1 MLLYVRQDI
10 TSRGLKNRN
19 LNIDIKAACV
29 EISLRKRKWLII
41 ASYNPKESLISNHTL
56 LLRKMLDAYSI
67 YDIVILLS
75 DFNVGVDDSNLSSF
89 CNNFNLSSL
98 ISKAT
103 CFKNP
108 ENPSCIYLILTNR
121 PKFFC
126 LMDTVETGPPDFQ
139 LLTFS
144 VFRINFEKLRPTIV
158 TYRDYSN
165 YNNDNFRKF
174 ISEFDFDFRDYEYFI
189 STAFTVFGKLA
200 PSKKRYVRANE
211 APFMNKELDKE
222 IMKRSRLKN
231 KFNKAKKEE
240 DRELYR
246 QQRNYCKT
254 LLNKTKKKYFEKYFE
269 IYFQHN

>member
-1 MLLYVRQDI
+1 M
-10 TSRGLKNRN
+10 
-19 LNIDIKAACV
+19 
-29 EISLRKRKWLII
+29 E
-41 ASYNPKESLISNHTL
+41 
-56 LLRKMLDAYSI
+56 
-67 YDIVILLS
+67 
-75 DFNVGVDDSNLSSF
+75 
-89 CNNFNLSSL
+89 
-98 ISKAT
+98 
-103 CFKNP
+103 
-108 ENPSCIYLILTNR
+108 
-121 PKFFC
+121 
-126 LMDTVETGPPDFQ
+126 TVETGLPDFQ

-144 VFRINFEKLRPTIV
+144 VFRINFKKLRPTIV

-189 STAFTVFGKLA
+189 STVFTVFGKLA

-211 APFMNKELDKE
+211 APFMNKELDKK

-231 KFNKAKKEE
+231 KFNKAKREE

-254 LLNKTKKKYFEKYFE
+254 LLNKTKTKYFEKYFE